1 MNNDELAE
9 HHIDTGHIP
18 NYNQTKV
25 VCSESHTKKRL
36 FLEMLETCQ
45 NLNSLNKKNDVDE
58 TRAIYSHL
66 LTLGHFCYEPYP
78 AVTKSNPISNTNSLR
93 RQDKASKP
101 LQKSTE
107 ASCNC
112 MGKKTKRKSRA
123 FFTGLATN
131 LGICILLFGYT
142 LIGSVIF
149 LSIEGGHT
157 YQHQILATTSLAT
170 SDSTSTNN
178 KKYVN
183 QTSEMKTKN
192 DKSRTKT
199 VENLW
204 IITEG
209 LNILYKENWTI
220 LAAQE
225 ITRFQNELLESMKE
239 EIAQQQPLMVAKDRG
254 RHGEHFEWTF
264 AKAFLYSLTVLTT
277 IGYGSIAPKTSLGKA
292 VTMGYA
298 MLGIPLTLLYLS
310 SVGSI
315 LSRVARGVFS
325 RALCCCLCSN
335 CGYCC
340 YDEKRMAEKER
351 RLKRKRQQQE
361 LQQQISVQEP
371 FYVRSNS
378 SYSNNIH
385 SPCRDSSGKEIDSLS
400 GTDNES
406 KGSMHGW
413 SILAPILLCLVM
425 MFIYICIGTFVL
437 YKLENWSLLDGFY
450 FCFMSLTTIG
460 FGNMV
465 PGSDPFPDYDS
476 STTLWF
482 CSIYIMSGM
491 ALTAMSFNVVHDE
504 IVHRLKHQERLSVPK
519 LNSASFSD
527 DLNINDPYNLT
538 S

>member
-1 MNNDELAE
+1 MEKD
-9 HHIDTGHIP
+9 
-18 NYNQTKV
+18 
-25 VCSESHTKKRL
+25 S
-36 FLEMLETCQ
+36 
-45 NLNSLNKKNDVDE
+45 
-58 TRAIYSHL
+58 
-66 LTLGHFCYEPYP
+66 GHFCYEPYP
-78 AVTKSNPISNTNSLR
+78 AVTKSNPSTTNSLR
-93 RQDKASKP
+93 REKSSKP
-101 LQKSTE
+101 PQKAPET
-107 ASCNC
+107 SCNC
-112 MGKKTKRKSRA
+112 LGKKTKRKGRA
-123 FFTGLATN
+123 FLTGFATN
-131 LGICILLFGYT
+131 LGICIVLFGYT
-142 LIGSVIF
+142 LLGSVIF
-149 LSIEGGHT
+149 LSIEGGHN

-170 SDSTSTNN
+170 PDTPNKSHVNETTELTS
-178 KKYVN
+178 
-183 QTSEMKTKN
+183 KN
-192 DKSRTKT
+192 DKARSKT

-225 ITRFQNELLESMKE
+225 ITRFQNELLNSMKE
-239 EIAQQQPLMVAKDRG
+239 EMTHQQPLMVSKERG
-254 RHGEHFEWTF
+254 RHSDNFEWTF

-277 IGYGSIAPKTSLGKA
+277 IGYGSIAPKTALGKA

-351 RLKRKRQQQE
+351 RMKRKRQQLE
-361 LQQQISVQEP
+361 LQQQLGLQEP

-385 SPCRDSSGKEIDSLS
+385 SPCRDSAGKEIDSLS

-406 KGSMHGW
+406 KSSIHGW

-504 IVHRLKHQERLSVPK
+504 IVHRLKHQQKSVPK
-519 LNSASFSD
+519 LNSVSFSD
-527 DLNINDPYNLT
+527 DLNINDPYNLA

>member
-1 MNNDELAE
+1 MEKD
-9 HHIDTGHIP
+9 
-18 NYNQTKV
+18 
-25 VCSESHTKKRL
+25 S
-36 FLEMLETCQ
+36 
-45 NLNSLNKKNDVDE
+45 
-58 TRAIYSHL
+58 
-66 LTLGHFCYEPYP
+66 GHFCYEPYP
-78 AVTKSNPISNTNSLR
+78 AVTKSNPSNTNSLR
-93 RQDKASKP
+93 IENSSKSQ
-101 LQKSTE
+101 QKSSE
-107 ASCNC
+107 SSCNC
-112 MGKKTKRKSRA
+112 LGKKTKRKGKA
-123 FFTGLATN
+123 FLAGLATN
-131 LGICILLFGYT
+131 LGICVLLFGYT

-149 LSIEGGHT
+149 LAIEGGQN
-157 YQHQILATTSLAT
+157 YQHQILAATSLGT
-170 SDSTSTNN
+170 SNNN
-178 KKYVN
+178 KNTLN
-183 QTSEMKTKN
+183 QSSQLKVKN
-192 DKSRTKT
+192 EKARTKT

-225 ITRFQNELLESMKE
+225 ITRFQNELLKSME
-239 EIAQQQPLMVAKDRG
+239 DEIAHQQPLVVTKDGG
-254 RHGEHFEWTF
+254 RHVDPFEWTF

-277 IGYGSIAPKTSLGKA
+277 IGYGSIAPRTSLGKA

-351 RLKRKRQQQE
+351 RMKKKRQQME
-361 LQQQISVQEP
+361 LQQQLGLQEP

-378 SYSNNIH
+378 SYSNNVH
-385 SPCRDSSGKEIDSLS
+385 SPCRDSTGKEIDSLS

-406 KGSMHGW
+406 KSSIHGW

-425 MFIYICIGTFVL
+425 MFIYICLGTFVL

-504 IVHRLKHQERLSVPK
+504 IVHRLKHQEKTVPK
-519 LNSASFSD
+519 LNSTSFSD
-527 DLNINDPYNLT
+527 DLNINDPYNMT

>member
-1 MNNDELAE
+1 MEKD
-9 HHIDTGHIP
+9 
-18 NYNQTKV
+18 
-25 VCSESHTKKRL
+25 S
-36 FLEMLETCQ
+36 
-45 NLNSLNKKNDVDE
+45 
-58 TRAIYSHL
+58 
-66 LTLGHFCYEPYP
+66 GHFCYEPYP
-78 AVTKSNPISNTNSLR
+78 AVTKSSVSNTNSLKR
-93 RQDKASKP
+93 DKSSKVA
-101 LQKSTE
+101 QKSPET
-107 ASCNC
+107 SCNC
-112 MGKKTKRKSRA
+112 LGKKTKKKSRA
-123 FFTGLATN
+123 VLAGVATN

-149 LSIEGGHT
+149 LSIEGGHS
-157 YQHQILATTSLAT
+157 YQHQILATTSLT
-170 SDSTSTNN
+170 TNNN
-178 KKYVN
+178 KKHLN
-183 QTSEMKTKN
+183 QTNELKSKN
-192 DKSRTKT
+192 DKARTKT

-225 ITRFQNELLESMKE
+225 ITRFQNELLKSME
-239 EIAQQQPLMVAKDRG
+239 EEMAHQQPLRYSKDQMKNSDN
-254 RHGEHFEWTF
+254 FEWTF

-277 IGYGSIAPKTSLGKA
+277 IGYGSIAPKTTLGKA

-298 MLGIPLTLLYLS
+298 LLGIPLTLLYLS

-315 LSRVARGVFS
+315 LSKVARGVFS

-340 YDEKRMAEKER
+340 YDEKRMAEKEKR
-351 RLKRKRQQQE
+351 MKRKRQQME
-361 LQQQISVQEP
+361 LQQQLGLQEP

-385 SPCRDSSGKEIDSLS
+385 SPCRDNSLKEIDSLS

-406 KGSMHGW
+406 KSSIHGW

-504 IVHRLKHQERLSVPK
+504 IVHRLKHQEKPVPK
-519 LNSASFSD
+519 VHSVSFSD

>member
-1 MNNDELAE
+1 MEKD
-9 HHIDTGHIP
+9 
-18 NYNQTKV
+18 
-25 VCSESHTKKRL
+25 S
-36 FLEMLETCQ
+36 
-45 NLNSLNKKNDVDE
+45 
-58 TRAIYSHL
+58 
-66 LTLGHFCYEPYP
+66 GHFCYEPYP
-78 AVTKSNPISNTNSLR
+78 GVTKTNPSNTNSLKR
-93 RQDKASKP
+93 EKTTKGSPTTPPSSRS
-101 LQKSTE
+101 
-107 ASCNC
+107 SCSC
-112 MGKKTKRKSRA
+112 IGKKTKKRGKA
-123 FFTGLATN
+123 FFAGLATN
-131 LGICILLFGYT
+131 VGICVLLFGYT

-149 LSIEGGHT
+149 LAIEGGSS
-157 YQHQILATTSLAT
+157 YQHQILATTSLAA
-170 SDSTSTNN
+170 NN
-178 KKYVN
+178 KKYAN
-183 QTSEMKTKN
+183 QSTELKAKN
-192 DKSRTKT
+192 DKARTKT

-225 ITRFQNELLESMKE
+225 ITRFQDELLKSMKE
-239 EIAQQQPLMVAKDRG
+239 EMGHQQPLRVAKVKGRG
-254 RHGEHFEWTF
+254 GENYEWTF

-277 IGYGSIAPKTSLGKA
+277 IGYGSIAPKTNLGKT

-310 SVGSI
+310 SVGTI

-351 RLKRKRQQQE
+351 RMKRKRQQLE
-361 LQQQISVQEP
+361 LQQQLGLQEP

-378 SYSNNIH
+378 SYSNSVH
-385 SPCRDSSGKEIDSLS
+385 SPCRDSNGKEMDSLS

-406 KGSMHGW
+406 KSSIHGW
-413 SILAPILLCLVM
+413 GILAPILLCLVM

-465 PGSDPFPDYDS
+465 PGSDPFPEHDS
-476 STTLWF
+476 STTMWF

-504 IVHRLKHQERLSVPK
+504 IVHRLKHQEKTVPK
-519 LNSASFSD
+519 MNSTSFPD
-527 DLNINDPYNLT
+527 DLNINDPYNMT

>member
-1 MNNDELAE
+1 MNE
-9 HHIDTGHIP
+9 
-18 NYNQTKV
+18 
-25 VCSESHTKKRL
+25 
-36 FLEMLETCQ
+36 
-45 NLNSLNKKNDVDE
+45 
-58 TRAIYSHL
+58 AISIL
-66 LTLGHFCYEPYP
+66 PGHFCYEPYS
-78 AVTKSNPISNTNSLR
+78 AVSKSCASNTNSLKR
-93 RQDKASKP
+93 DKTLKP
-101 LQKSTE
+101 GQKTPDG
-107 ASCNC
+107 SCSC
-112 MGKKTKRKSRA
+112 LGKRTKKKGKA
-123 FFTGLATN
+123 FLAGVATN
-131 LGICILLFGYT
+131 LGICVLLFGYT

-149 LSIEGGHT
+149 LSIEGGHN
-157 YQHQILATTSLAT
+157 YQHQILATTSLAIP
-170 SDSTSTNN
+170 DNGR
-178 KKYVN
+178 KQVN
-183 QTSEMKTKN
+183 HTTELKSKN
-192 DKSRTKT
+192 DKARTKT

-225 ITRFQNELLESMKE
+225 ITRFQNELLKSME
-239 EIAQQQPLMVAKDRG
+239 EEMAHQQPLTISKDGG
-254 RHGEHFEWTF
+254 RSGDNFEWTF

-277 IGYGSIAPKTSLGKA
+277 IGYGSIAPKTTLGKA
-292 VTMGYA
+292 VTIGYA

-351 RLKRKRQQQE
+351 RMKRKRQQME
-361 LQQQISVQEP
+361 LQQQMGVQEP

-385 SPCRDSSGKEIDSLS
+385 SPCRDGILKEVDSLS

-406 KGSMHGW
+406 KSSFHGW

-437 YKLENWSLLDGFY
+437 YKLENWTLLDGFY

-504 IVHRLKHQERLSVPK
+504 IVHRLKHQNKPVPK
-519 LNSASFSD
+519 LNSVSFSD
-527 DLNINDPYNLT
+527 DLNINDPYNLA